1 MFTFRV
7 LGILF
12 GVMIIIAA
20 CFITEPPEGWMPT
33 GWTPPAVKNSSG
45 ASAEGK
51 NWKLMLA
58 DTRFYLMIIAFTIFA
73 TGGLMVVS
81 QGISMAQA
89 IGGWTRQ
96 WRQPRS
102 VSLVWPIREAGC
114 SGDGFPIKWGGI
126 RL

>member
-1 MFTFRV
+1 
-7 LGILF
+7 
-12 GVMIIIAA
+12 
-20 CFITEPPEGWMPT
+20 MPT

-81 QGISMAQA
+81 QGSPMAQA
-89 IGGWTRQ
+89 IGGVDAAVAATA
-96 WRQPRS
+96 
-102 VSLVWPIREAGC
+102 VSIIGLANTGGRVLWGWVSDKVGRYPALSIMAG
-114 SGDGFPIKWGGI
+114 
-126 RL
+126 